1 MHDAVSLCRP
11 TPPSSCADRH
21 RPRTS
26 TLPPPRPAGH
36 LPVADW
42 LAAMSLERYAAR
54 LESAGVRSAEDAA
67 GLQQQD
73 LVALGITLAGHQK
86 KILSSAHAAAAA
98 AAVMMRPAGSL
109 APSSSSVSAA
119 AAAAA
124 AVPAVGAGA
133 SFV

>member
-1 MHDAVSLCRP
+1 
-11 TPPSSCADRH
+11 
-21 RPRTS
+21 
-26 TLPPPRPAGH
+26 
-36 LPVADW
+36 
-42 LAAMSLERYAAR
+42 MSLERYAAR

-98 AAVMMRPAGSL
+98 AVMMRPAGSL

-124 AVPAVGAGA
+124 VPAVGAGA

>member
-11 TPPSSCADRH
+11 TPPSSCADHH

-98 AAVMMRPAGSL
+98 AVMMRPAGSL

>member
-11 TPPSSCADRH
+11 TPPSSCADHH
-21 RPRTS
+21 RLRTS
-26 TLPPPRPAGH
+26 TLPPRPAGH

-119 AAAAA
+119 AA
-124 AVPAVGAGA
+124 VPAVGAGA

>member
-119 AAAAA
+119 AAAA
-124 AVPAVGAGA
+124 VPAVGAGA